1 MQLQQNASMRGH
13 EMCTTRPMQTSADF
27 IRFPLRRVLLEQPSI
42 LATPF
47 PRQRCDRRDV
57 TMANACTDGIDT
69 GFVAL
74 GYFKVAI
81 LGVVQGITE
90 LLPISSTAH
99 MRVVPAFL
107 GWQDPGS
114 AFSAAMQLAALAAV
128 VSYFW
133 SDVRGVIVG
142 TIDSIAKGRFN
153 SFEFRFAVGIVIAT
167 IPIGIAGILLSKL
180 LNTCGSPLRGLGV
193 IGIACVVM
201 GLLLAAA
208 EIVCRH
214 RRDLGEMRLRDALI
228 VGLAQIGALIPGV
241 SRSGSTLTAALFR
254 DFNRADAA
262 RFSFLL
268 GVPAI
273 ALAGLKELFELRHAG
288 LDSHGWAV
296 LVVGLATASISAFI
310 AIWALMRILERFSA
324 WPFVI
329 YRIVLGAVLIW
340 ASLTGV
346 F

>member
-99 MRVVPAFL
+99 MRLVPAVL

-114 AFSAAMQLAALAAV
+114 AFSAAMQLAALIAV
-128 VSYFW
+128 ISYFW
-133 SDVRGVIVG
+133 IDIRAITGGSIVAIRTGNWTSPYFRMAIGVVLG
-142 TIDSIAKGRFN
+142 TIP
-153 SFEFRFAVGIVIAT
+153 IVIA
-167 IPIGIAGILLSKL
+167 
-180 LNTCGSPLRGLGV
+180 
-193 IGIACVVM
+193 
-201 GLLLAAA
+201 
-208 EIVCRH
+208 
-214 RRDLGEMRLRDALI
+214 
-228 VGLAQIGALIPGV
+228 
-241 SRSGSTLTAALFR
+241 
-254 DFNRADAA
+254 
-262 RFSFLL
+262 
-268 GVPAI
+268 
-273 ALAGLKELFELRHAG
+273 
-288 LDSHGWAV
+288 
-296 LVVGLATASISAFI
+296 
-310 AIWALMRILERFSA
+310 
-324 WPFVI
+324 
-329 YRIVLGAVLIW
+329 
-340 ASLTGV
+340 
-346 F
+346 